1 MEIGLEIYS
10 LSYELTYA
18 AGAYLAID
26 IDIENHQ

>member
-1 MEIGLEIYS
+1 LEIGLEIYS

-26 IDIENHQ
+26 IENHQ